1 MTWPTPSARLFE
13 RARRVR
19 YAVATG
25 GNASWRLEARRRR
38 SPARSNKRRGHS
50 DRPITT
56 VVLITREEGED
67 TSGQRQIL
75 KTNARKS

>member
-25 GNASWRLEARRRR
+25 GDASWWLEARRRR
-38 SPARSNKRRGHS
+38 SPARSNKRRAYLY
-50 DRPITT
+50 RPITT
-56 VVLITREEGED
+56 AVLITRKEGEYA
-67 TSGQRQIL
+67 SGHSQIL
-75 KTNARKS
+75 KTNPKKS